1 MRVNKTVKNLKTLW
15 HFLDDASGNL
25 YNVVELLG
33 RMTDL
38 PELQDKLDRIDITAI
53 DTIKDEIEKI
63 LEEKGADLDD
73 EDN

>member
-33 RMTDL
+33 SMTDL

-53 DTIKDEIEKI
+53 DSIKQEIEQI
-63 LEEKGADLDD
+63 LEDKGADLDD